1 MLIGQDRAGKTSL
14 KKSFLG
20 LPFDPEEES
29 TDGIEVD
36 PSKFEVDIDQ
46 VENWKRTDEKL
57 GVSQFASDIAK
68 MVARDLQ
75 EIDDEAEEE
84 GNVAKNDEE
93 NEIEEKRDI
102 SLFQVNPCRKG
113 KNRSGCKCR
122 GAHGGHKNCG
132 LSNFQ
137 LTLSNGMRIAL

>member
-20 LPFDPEEES
+20 QPFDPEEES

-36 PSKFEVDIDQ
+36 PSTFEVDIDQ
-46 VENWKRTDEKL
+46 VKNWKHTNDKL
-57 GVSQFASDIAK
+57 GVSQFSFDLAK

-75 EIDDEAEEE
+75 GIDDEAEEE
-84 GNVAKNDEE
+84 GTVPKNDEE
-93 NEIEEKRDI
+93 NEIEEKRYI
-102 SLFQVNPCRKG
+102 SLVQVIPCRKN
-113 KNRSGCKCR
+113 KSECKCR

-137 LTLSNGMRIAL
+137 LTVSNGMRIAL